1 MHTLVRKLSFF
12 GCAMRGLALTAPA
25 APQPADHVGDKGET
39 CA

>member
-1 MHTLVRKLSFF
+1 MHTLVRNLSFF

-25 APQPADHVGDKGET
+25 AATAAEHVGDKGET